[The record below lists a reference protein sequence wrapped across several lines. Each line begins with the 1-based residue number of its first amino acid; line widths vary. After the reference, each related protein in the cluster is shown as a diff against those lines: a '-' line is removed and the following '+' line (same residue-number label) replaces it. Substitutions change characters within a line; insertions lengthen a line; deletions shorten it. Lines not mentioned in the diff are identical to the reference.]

1 MRYLTAEEIVKINVK
16 LIRQLSEGELVGV
29 KDPAALDMTV
39 NQPKQEVFSRE
50 LYPTI
55 YDKAAILVI
64 NLVKRHPFHNANK
77 RTALVALLTFFKMNG
92 HTIRFSREEA
102 VQFILEIT
110 TSDKAFDQLKDTV
123 SANLKVQAQNS

>member
-50 LYPTI
+50 LCPTI
-55 YDKAAILVI
+55 YDKAVILVI

-92 HTIRFSREEA
+92 QTINFSREEA